1 MQEHPLAILNTSI
14 VTSDGRYDLTSITLE
29 EARALVA
36 AGPIDSAV
44 GHESTAALLT
54 TLLGVDV
61 PTNRQLFAQ
70 APSQLALV
78 CKLNGRPPEG
88 KVLSREDLEAIGYSF
103 KILKRVS

>member
-1 MQEHPLAILNTSI
+1 MHPIAILNTSI
-14 VTSDGRYDLTSITLE
+14 VTTDGTYTLASVSLEDARTLVQTS
-29 EARALVA
+29 
-36 AGPIDSAV
+36 PIDSAV

-70 APSQLALV
+70 QVGQQALV

-88 KVLSREDLEAIGYSF
+88 KVLSREDLEEIGYSF
-103 KILKRVS
+103 KVLERTA

>member
-1 MQEHPLAILNTSI
+1 MSYPIAILNTSI
-14 VTSDGRYDLTSITLE
+14 VTTDGTYTLTGITLE
-29 EARALVA
+29 QARALVA
-36 AGPIDSAV
+36 ESPIDSAV

-70 APSQLALV
+70 QVGQTALV

-88 KVLSREDLEAIGYSF
+88 KVLALEDLETIGYSF
-103 KILKRVS
+103 KILERTA